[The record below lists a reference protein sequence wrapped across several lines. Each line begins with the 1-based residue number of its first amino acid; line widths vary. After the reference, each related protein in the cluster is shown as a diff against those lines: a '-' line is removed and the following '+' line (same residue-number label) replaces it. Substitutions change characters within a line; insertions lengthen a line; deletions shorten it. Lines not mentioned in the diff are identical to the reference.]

1 MPRKEE
7 RVPFLME
14 ILLESASGKREARI
28 SDIGPEGCYIDSI
41 VTTQEGETV
50 SLEISRPDG
59 EAMKFTG
66 KVAYALEGFGFGVRF
81 TDLSDANKTFLEEII
96 RAQKGQT

>member
-41 VTTQEGETV
+41 VTTQE
-50 SLEISRPDG
+50 SCL
-59 EAMKFTG
+59 
-66 KVAYALEGFGFGVRF
+66 
-81 TDLSDANKTFLEEII
+81 
-96 RAQKGQT
+96 RA